1 MRRCTF
7 NKLAK
12 FCLAKQHT
20 NYVHI
25 ISRNYKDVIKVQDIV
40 AEWLSKT
47 EPVEGVAREKPSATT
62 QQQAKKGARVVRLQ
76 RKGGQVVQSC
86 DVYIGRRWTMGGWNL
101 PQSKWANP
109 FTARK
114 AGSAAE
120 AVRLYEEDHLSKRPD
135 LLAEL
140 GELRGKTLGCWC
152 KKKPSDPC
160 HGDVLVRLV
169 NATPE

>member
-1 MRRCTF
+1 MCFLEASEDRLLASTLMDVPCGKRKASTPTKQSPKKPSDAPL
-7 NKLAK
+7 NKK
-12 FCLAKQHT
+12 
-20 NYVHI
+20 
-25 ISRNYKDVIKVQDIV
+25 
-40 AEWLSKT
+40 SKT
-47 EPVEGVAREKPSATT
+47 EPVEGVAHKKSAT
-62 QQQAKKGARVVRLQ
+62 QQAKKGARVVRLQ

-86 DVYIGRRWTMGGWNL
+86 EVYIGRRWTMGGWNL

-109 FTARK
+109 YSVRK

-120 AVRLYEEDHLSKRPD
+120 AVRLYEEEHLSKRLD
-135 LLAEL
+135 LMAEL

-169 NATPE
+169 NALPDE

>member
-1 MRRCTF
+1 MTDVPRGKRKGPVPTTKQSPLPHDAPR
-7 NKLAK
+7 NKK
-12 FCLAKQHT
+12 
-20 NYVHI
+20 
-25 ISRNYKDVIKVQDIV
+25 
-40 AEWLSKT
+40 SKT
-47 EPVEGVAREKPSATT
+47 EPVEGVARENPSATT